1 MDRENCNLMMAG
13 TIQGN
18 GRIIKCMGLEN
29 CTMKMVKLH
38 IKDTGR
44 MISFAGKE
52 EFLMIDPKDYQD
64 LSITMILLTWEES
77 GYIIKENSKV
87 ILNTVKGK

>member
-1 MDRENCNLMMAG
+1 
-13 TIQGN
+13 
-18 GRIIKCMGLEN
+18 
-29 CTMKMVKLH
+29 MKMVRLH

-44 MISFAGKE
+44 MINFAGKE
-52 EFLMIDPKDYQD
+52 EFLMIDPKDYWD